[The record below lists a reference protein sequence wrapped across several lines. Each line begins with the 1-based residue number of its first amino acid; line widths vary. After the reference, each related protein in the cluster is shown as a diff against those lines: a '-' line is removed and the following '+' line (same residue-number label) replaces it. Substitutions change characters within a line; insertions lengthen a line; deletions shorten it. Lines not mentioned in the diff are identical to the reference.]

1 MKELGRLI
9 TAMVTPFNKE
19 GEVDYDQAKKLALAL
34 LKSGSEGVV
43 LAGTTGDVT
52 LRTDGRMYISQVGQN
67 GYRYG
72 FNGKEKDDDWTGTT
86 GATYDYGFR
95 IYDSRIGKF
104 LSVDP
109 LTGKYP

>member
-43 LAGTTGDVT
+43 LAGTTGESPTLLHEEELILFTEVKKAVGIKVQL
-52 LRTDGRMYISQVGQN
+52 LRTPGAIAPPR
-67 GYRYG
+67 RYCLLKALRKSG
-72 FNGKEKDDDWTGTT
+72 WMP
-86 GATYDYGFR
+86 AC
-95 IYDSRIGKF
+95 
-104 LSVDP
+104 
-109 LTGKYP
+109 